1 MDASTP
7 ISPTLLEKKKLSE
20 HQSLSKIQAHKPPSA
35 LPPVTSAILDDV
47 RLPSNTE
54 SDLASRLHAK
64 QNESFQAFETPL
76 KGKLA
81 DLHVG
86 RSPLKDLQVSLPVNR
101 QEVLWS
107 SWIMV
112 FGFDTTQS
120 PSNILQRF
128 QTFGE
133 IVQHR
138 LGAGNWLFIRYYSP
152 VQAERAACQH
162 MTYLSSTSMAGVQQ
176 MNSSLGRQMNLRLT
190 EDGGLVTDDAAQTY
204 WSNPE
209 ELQLRRRQRGRVE
222 SVAQHSEVDADSQ
235 EDDGLYLRP
244 QRRKSVCEQL
254 LDYFWAY

>member
-1 MDASTP
+1 M
-7 ISPTLLEKKKLSE
+7 
-20 HQSLSKIQAHKPPSA
+20 
-35 LPPVTSAILDDV
+35 
-47 RLPSNTE
+47 
-54 SDLASRLHAK
+54 
-64 QNESFQAFETPL
+64 
-76 KGKLA
+76 A
-81 DLHVG
+81 DLHAG

-128 QTFGE
+128 QAFGE

-162 MTYLSSTSMAGVQQ
+162 MTYLSSISMAGVQQ

-222 SVAQHSEVDADSQ
+222 SVAQHSEVDAGSQ